1 MSVSFRQDIKSI
13 SDLKKKTSEVF
24 KQVQETGRPIV
35 ITVNGKPHSILLDVD
50 VFERKLK
57 AFNLAAL
64 LAEGEED
71 IKQGNVEPADE
82 VVRELRKR
90 AKLQS

>member
-1 MSVSFRQDIKSI
+1 MPVSFRQDIKSV

-24 KQVQETGRPIV
+24 KQVQETGRPVV

-50 VFERKLK
+50 VFEKKLK
-57 AFNLAAL
+57 AFNLAML

-71 IKQGNVEPADE
+71 VRRGNVESADKFMK
-82 VVRELRKR
+82 ELKKR
-90 AKLQS
+90 AKLQG

>member
-1 MSVSFRQDIKSI
+1 MPVSFRQDIKSV
-13 SDLKKKTSEVF
+13 SDLKKKTSEIF

-50 VFERKLK
+50 VFEKKLR
-57 AFNLAAL
+57 AFNLAVL

-71 IKQGNVEPADE
+71 IRHGNVESADAFMK
-82 VVRELRKR
+82 ELKKR
-90 AKLQS
+90 AKLQG

>member
-1 MSVSFRQDIKSI
+1 MPVSFRQDIKSV
-13 SDLKKKTSEVF
+13 SDLKKRTSEVF

-50 VFERKLK
+50 VFEKKLK
-57 AFNLAAL
+57 AFNLTLL

-71 IKQGNVEPADE
+71 IRQGNVESADKFM
-82 VVRELRKR
+82 RKLKKR
-90 AKLQS
+90 AKLQG